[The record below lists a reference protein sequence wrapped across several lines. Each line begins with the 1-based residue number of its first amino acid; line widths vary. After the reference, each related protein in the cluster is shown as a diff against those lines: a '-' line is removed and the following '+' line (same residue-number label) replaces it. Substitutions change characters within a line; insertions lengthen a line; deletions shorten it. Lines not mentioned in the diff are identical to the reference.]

1 MQIIHQAP
9 LAALGLGA
17 AFTVIWGVAD
27 PMAAFAEVRVIE
39 ADGYY
44 IMGDGPEENA
54 AVAKERARADARRGC
69 MWQALLR

>member
-9 LAALGLGA
+9 LSALGLGA

-54 AVAKERARADARRGC
+54 
-69 MWQALLR
+69 MALASACFFDMLPLLVSIL